1 MAVDWADAQAA
12 VIGAA
17 LIDPRCVPEI
27 LAEMRPED
35 FQGVF
40 LRFFEAIR
48 ALNADQTPVDIVTV
62 LDKTGAAYT
71 DTAKALME
79 CTPTA
84 ANVRSYIR
92 ICKEQARMRLLQ
104 TIGTQLAGAA
114 TLEEAREIMGRAAEI
129 SMENGRQ
136 QTVSPQ
142 ELGLMW
148 IEKIN
153 AKEKPKSIGTGFGSL
168 DSVIRARPGQFH
180 IIAGKTSHGKSALA
194 LQIAWNMAQ
203 THKVGYFSNEM
214 PVGDFDDRL
223 ISMTSGED
231 HGRVQSIDL
240 DNDGVQSTCR
250 AAADIAKRGLHY
262 EPASGMTVDDIRA
275 RTLQRGYEIIFV
287 DYLQLV
293 RYPSKGRVDNF
304 TAVGEISK
312 ALAIMARTINIL
324 VFATSQ
330 LSRQNDGT
338 DFEPVPP
345 LSSLRESGQLE
356 QDAETVTFV
365 HAPLRQA
372 MPRFR
377 VLDVAKNRSGPIGRF
392 FIDFA
397 VSQQRFA
404 APSVEDYR
412 LWKETMHKR
421 RMLTAEERREI
432 AAADKAEQDEIMRR
446 RLENEQR
453 KRHKAERE
461 GGNQTEL
468 PL

>member
-1 MAVDWADAQAA
+1 MAVTWSQAQAA
-12 VIGAA
+12 VIGSA
-17 LIDPRCVPEI
+17 LIDARCVPEI
-27 LAEMRPED
+27 LADMRADD
-35 FQGVF
+35 FTGEF
-40 LRFFEAIR
+40 RSFFDAMS
-48 ALNADQTPVDIVTV
+48 ALTAEQTPVDPVTV
-62 LDKTGAAYT
+62 LSKLGPAYEE
-71 DTAKALME
+71 TARALME
-79 CTPTA
+79 LTPTS
-84 ANVRSYIR
+84 ANLRSYIKVCR
-92 ICKEQARMRLLQ
+92 EQARLRLLQ
-104 TIGTQLAGAA
+104 TIGAQLAGAV

-223 ISMTSGED
+223 ISLTSGED

-240 DNDGVQSTCR
+240 DEDGVQSTCR
-250 AAADIAKRGLHY
+250 AAADITKRGLHY

-293 RYPSKGRVDNF
+293 HYPSKGRVDNF

-404 APSVEDYR
+404 APSAEDYR

-421 RMLTAEERREI
+421 KMLTAEERREI
-432 AAADKAEQDEIMRR
+432 EAEAKAEAEENMRR

-453 KRHKAERE
+453 KRHKSERE
-461 GGNQTEL
+461 DGNQTEL
-468 PL
+468 PM